1 MGAICLTESD
11 ERVRPR
17 AALKSASDERPKPP
31 NTSLHFR
38 MQCRKKC
45 IAQCSS
51 RWKGCSS
58 ALEFR
63 CPDMCAEVRFSPQCG
78 TGRVDRRGQCWA
90 GASFHWWPCW
100 AAVCRI
106 GRRASSV
113 PTSSRSATGSSSGR
127 VDDGRHHCFIVP
139 CVPCPSSD
147 LFI

>member
-63 CPDMCAEVRFSPQCG
+63 CPDICAEVGFSPQCEPG
-78 TGRVDRRGQCWA
+78 TGRKGQSRQ
-90 GASFHWWPCW
+90 GPVLGRSFFPLVAMLGGSVLNREESKQRADFVTISHWLLIW
-100 AAVCRI
+100 
-106 GRRASSV
+106 
-113 PTSSRSATGSSSGR
+113 SGR
-127 VDDGRHHCFIVP
+127 
-139 CVPCPSSD
+139 
-147 LFI
+147 